1 MHNQN
6 TFFGTKLFIYSVS
19 MLSILLCIYYVS
31 KEEVLYKP
39 DSSNKELNLI
49 NVPEEPEGGGA
60 PAFCHNVAS
69 AASRLTYTSF
79 TSSRIFSGFISVWMI
94 LHFVCK

>member
-1 MHNQN
+1 MH
-6 TFFGTKLFIYSVS
+6 
-19 MLSILLCIYYVS
+19 LLCKQKYV
-31 KEEVLYKP
+31 LHNP
-39 DSSNKELNLI
+39 DLSHTTGNRELNFI
-49 NVPEEPEGGGA
+49 DVPEEPEGGGA

-79 TSSRIFSGFISVWMI
+79 TSSRMFSGFISVWMI